1 MGSALASCLI
11 KIVPQ
16 LICITRQP
24 QRAMELSARS
34 IPTLSLDITAPQS
47 LELLPFRQP
56 TLILH
61 MASTRGGDEE
71 AYRSLYYETI
81 ARLIRHFP
89 ESKILFVSSTSVYGQ
104 KDGSIV
110 TESSLAEPST
120 GTGRIL
126 RDSEELVLSKGGVV
140 ARLSGLYGPGRWALV
155 EKLLRGVATLD
166 ADGERVLNQIH
177 RDDAVPA
184 LLLLIR
190 KILEDPDSLPHPRI
204 YNVTDD
210 TPVTQKEFYTY
221 LCSWLDR
228 PLPLVAPPNPHR
240 KRGLTSKRVSN
251 QKMRALGWKPRFSS
265 FREALPSVLPTLHAV

>member
-1 MGSALASCLI
+1 
-11 KIVPQ
+11 
-16 LICITRQP
+16 
-24 QRAMELSARS
+24 MELSARS